1 MLPPAGT
8 PIPSASDGL
17 FGLGGVGDPCILC
30 RRCRLGPSSS
40 RFSFPGGVGEAAATA
55 APWNK
60 SLLSRLRFVC
70 ASSGADEGYV
80 RAEYTGAGG
89 LAMAL
94 VLPVLGYSGVG
105 VCSSTACPGM
115 WKALMA
121 RCSRPA
127 IWFVVVRLMGLRVS
141 IVGFRRRARAHGQRS
156 MGCVPGRYAF
166 TVSFYG
172 GSFQSLCAMVFLL
185 TLVSTLLSS
194 LVGSPAEDGEGRR
207 RTADGR
213 VAEDF
218 LDLCVIFLFFRVFCA
233 NMGGQ
238 LCLLYCSRS
247 FLYVYGVMYA
257 FLV

>member
-1 MLPPAGT
+1 
-8 PIPSASDGL
+8 
-17 FGLGGVGDPCILC
+17 
-30 RRCRLGPSSS
+30 
-40 RFSFPGGVGEAAATA
+40 
-55 APWNK
+55 
-60 SLLSRLRFVC
+60 
-70 ASSGADEGYV
+70 
-80 RAEYTGAGG
+80 
-89 LAMAL
+89 MAL

-127 IWFVVVRLMGLRVS
+127 IGFVVVRLMGLRVS

-194 LVGSPAEDGEGRR
+194 LVGSLAEDGEGRR

-213 VAEDF
+213 DEMQKTFWTFV
-218 LDLCVIFLFFRVFCA
+218 
-233 NMGGQ
+233 
-238 LCLLYCSRS
+238 
-247 FLYVYGVMYA
+247 
-257 FLV
+257 